1 MDLYPPFKALCLA
14 LLAPPG
20 LLLPPLLAGVLLW
33 RRAGRWRWALPPV
46 FALMWLSLCEA
57 PALLLQHA
65 LLRPPPALRLEA
77 SDCAAPPRTLVLVL
91 GGGIHQW
98 TAERDGP
105 DLKLGTLERLRQGV
119 RLARRC
125 DWPLG
130 FTGGL
135 PSPAKPGD
143 VPESRVAEQVA
154 REEFGLP
161 LSLAEPAAR
170 DTRENARLSLP
181 LLRERGIQRLVLVT
195 HAEHMPRSL
204 RAFETAAQAE
214 RYPLTLLAAPVG
226 GRPLEDLSPYDWT
239 PSEAG
244 YRRMRYVFYEVLGQ
258 LAGH

>member
-1 MDLYPPFKALCLA
+1 MDFYSPFKTLSLA

-20 LLLPPLLAGVLLW
+20 LLLPPLLACLLLW
-33 RRAGRWRWALPPV
+33 RRAGRWRWAFPPGL
-46 FALMWLSLCEA
+46 ALMWLSLCEA

-65 LLRPPPALRLEA
+65 LLTPSPALRLEA
-77 SDCAAPPRTLVLVL
+77 RDCQAPTRTRVLVL

-98 TAERDGP
+98 TAEREGP
-105 DLKLGTLERLRQGV
+105 DLKLGTLERLRHGV

-135 PSPAKPGD
+135 PTQPRPDD
-143 VPESRVAEQVA
+143 VPESQVAALVA

-161 LSLAEPAAR
+161 LSLTESAAR

-181 LLRERGIQRLVLVT
+181 LLREQGIERLVLVT

-204 RAFETAAQAE
+204 RAFEAAAQAAH
-214 RYPLTLLAAPVG
+214 YPLILLPAPVG
-226 GRPLEDLSPYDWT
+226 GRTLQDLSPYDWA

-244 YRRMRYVFYEVLGQ
+244 YRRTRYVFYEILG
-258 LAGH
+258 LLVGR